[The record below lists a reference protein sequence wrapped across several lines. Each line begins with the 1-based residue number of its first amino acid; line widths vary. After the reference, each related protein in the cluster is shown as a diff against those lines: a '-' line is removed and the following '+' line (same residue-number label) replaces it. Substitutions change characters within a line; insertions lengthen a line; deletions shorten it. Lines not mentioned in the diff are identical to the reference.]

1 MSKLKLG
8 GVKRLAQDHASG
20 WGRSGC
26 PLGLLEPRVR
36 TLGRSLPPGLRQ
48 VENTCPAASCL
59 TCPGGAG
66 PGNLLLSLPRGP
78 EWQGRG
84 WGFLLQPWASCQGRA
99 GVPAPWEDLCPFN
112 RSFLVQ
118 DVPGQRAQP
127 GCQAWASPAQ
137 GTPHALGLRE
147 HPHLRRALVS
157 LPPGAGAPRHPQSR
171 TAGSQA
177 RGPHGLL
184 HPS

>member
-8 GVKRLAQDHASG
+8 GVKQLAQDHAAG
-20 WGRSGC
+20 WGWSGC
-26 PLGLLEPRVR
+26 PLGLLEPRVQ
-36 TLGRSLPPGLRQ
+36 TLGRSPPSSAPPGGEHLPRSILPH
-48 VENTCPAASCL
+48 VPR
-59 TCPGGAG
+59 GAG

-78 EWQGRG
+78 GWQGRG

-137 GTPHALGLRE
+137 GTPHALGLGE

-184 HPS
+184 RPS